1 MKRRLLLLLLPLL
14 LITPLPAESQT
25 LEINT
30 ASQAEL
36 ESLPGI
42 GPALAER
49 ILTAR
54 ASAPFKDWTDLRQR
68 VRGLGLASLRK
79 LSAQGLRV
87 GGLAFEAT

>member
-1 MKRRLLLLLLPLL
+1 MKRRCCLLLLA
-14 LITPLPAESQT
+14 LPALWLRAEPKP

-49 ILTAR
+49 MLTAR
-54 ASAPFKDWTDLRQR
+54 AQAPFKDWPDLRQR
-68 VRGLGLASLRK
+68 VRGLGPAGLRK
-79 LSAQGLRV
+79 LSALGLRV
-87 GGLAFEAT
+87 AGLAFEPT